1 MSYTTLLDDLQ
12 SRFNEASIILA
23 INIEETLLSQIHKTG
38 VNDTKKGP
46 ILEVDLKKRQYDQST
61 YTRLD
66 E

>member
-1 MSYTTLLDDLQ
+1 MK
-12 SRFNEASIILA
+12 SIILA

-61 YTRLD
+61 YKRLD